1 MLLGNMQAVMW
12 NESGGASSRKVS
24 SQTREVTNNHA
35 YNAKDNNPL
44 YMLGVRTVNS
54 ILGRDT
60 SEGYG
65 RVKVG
70 DLKDLPYYSKQTD
83 SELAGYAKRSPQFSG
98 LSTFASMAQRYHKL
112 QDMFK
117 DDLHLIMEE
126 NGVLNKLGNALLH
139 ISHNQGFDNIQQ
151 NYNKYKQTGDL
162 NELEQYNNFRYPRL
176 SAQIIDGHSIDGS
189 VPEQLEAAVVVADR
203 K

>member
-24 SQTREVTNNHA
+24 SQTGEVTDNHA
-35 YNAKDNNPL
+35 YNAKDNSPL

-65 RVKVG
+65 RVKVR
-70 DLKDLPYYSKQTD
+70 DLRDLPYYSEQTEQ
-83 SELAGYAKRSPQFSG
+83 ELSGYAKRSPQFSG

-117 DDLHLIMEE
+117 DDLHLIMGED
-126 NGVLNKLGNALLH
+126 GVLNKLGNALLH